1 MTRLIIMAAIMTAL
15 SLTLMA
21 AAARF
26 APPRWRDPL
35 TAAAGVPAM
44 LSILALMVLTALTLG
59 LGR

>member
-1 MTRLIIMAAIMTAL
+1 MTRLIITAAITAAL
-15 SLTLMA
+15 ALALMA

-26 APPRWRDPL
+26 APPRWRNPL

-44 LSILALMVLTALTLG
+44 LSILALMTLTALTLG

>member
-1 MTRLIIMAAIMTAL
+1 MTLPITTAAVAAAL
-15 SLTLMA
+15 TLTLMA

-26 APPRWRDPL
+26 APPRWRDPP